1 MNKTRALRHIYLIR
15 HGQYQTRTKFDDQK
29 QLTELGLEQKK
40 KNKD

>member
-1 MNKTRALRHIYLIR
+1 MNKTRVLRHIYLIR

-40 KNKD
+40 KE